1 MFRSPPQKSYADV
14 VSPGQ
19 GPAPASSTSA
29 PPRTQSPTE
38 STTNVTTRSRGRG
51 KGKET
56 KLTAEPPSK
65 PAFSREPTSYTP
77 APSERDNELQQLR
90 EALNAQVPENER
102 LRSEVARSTA
112 PVIPPSVPAP
122 TLGVVL
128 PSTETDQHSET
139 GGRHKSRRNRRK
151 TPKLPPPGKP
161 NSLSPVRHHASS
173 DRSRSPAS
181 SRSYYPKPTS
191 LTSKLSDGR
200 EPKASLWKM
209 LVSERLDIYA
219 NTLDT
224 ESARRAYVMDQ
235 TEGEAQQH
243 LHALYI
249 QIPRLTAKEL
259 IQQLAAIYSN
269 PAEVERAKTQYDH
282 WRMPNGSSTRHGHF
296 LECYRTFRLLATQA
310 EITDDSQLFRD
321 LESKISDHLARAV
334 ALHKADCRTTEE
346 LANKLTMVD
355 ENEVSIRER
364 NRYHAP
370 REPAPAKKVTMPAHP
385 LQTGR
390 SLNNRDNLLIILF

>member
-1 MFRSPPQKSYADV
+1 MFRSPPQKSYTDV
-14 VSPGQ
+14 ASPGQ
-19 GPAPASSTSA
+19 GSAPASSAFA
-29 PPRTQSPTE
+29 PPCTQSPSE
-38 STTNVTTRSRGRG
+38 SITNVTTRSRGRG

-56 KLTAEPPSK
+56 KPAAEPPSK
-65 PAFSREPTSYTP
+65 PALSREPTSCTP

-161 NSLSPVRHHASS
+161 NSPAPSSSPSES
-173 DRSRSPAS
+173 DRSEQIRGGQPHEQHSKTHSRSPI
-181 SRSYYPKPTS
+181 
-191 LTSKLSDGR
+191 
-200 EPKASLWKM
+200 
-209 LVSERLDIYA
+209 LVLERLDIYA
-219 NTLDT
+219 NTLNT

-235 TEGEAQQH
+235 TESEAQQH

-259 IQQLAAIYSN
+259 IQQLAVIYSN
-269 PAEVERAKTQYDH
+269 PAEVERARTQYNH
-282 WRMPNGSSTRHGHF
+282 WRMPNGSNTRHSHF
-296 LECYRTFRLLATQA
+296 VEWYRTFRLLATQA
-310 EITDDSQLFRD
+310 SQVAVQLIQRKASTEREMAEIFLKSLR
-321 LESKISDHLARAV
+321 SDQPQDPFAEYL
-334 ALHKADCRTTEE
+334 DG
-346 LANKLTMVD
+346 D
-355 ENEVSIRER
+355 
-364 NRYHAP
+364 
-370 REPAPAKKVTMPAHP
+370 AH
-385 LQTGR
+385 
-390 SLNNRDNLLIILF
+390 RDNLIVCSCMCSCDRRKAN